1 MDSNNVFNNPE
12 FMNQLVHALTQ
23 NPDFAQQLTSVVNAA
38 TSGTSSAPI
47 RNSRSNF
54 KPSKPEK
61 YDGTESRTT
70 AHLFEIRQYLAWC
83 DLTSDDERI
92 RAA

>member
-23 NPDFAQQLTSVVNAA
+23 NPDFAQQLTSVVINAA
-38 TSGTSSAPI
+38 STSGTSSTPI

-70 AHLFEIRQYLAWC
+70 AHLFEIRQYLA
-83 DLTSDDERI
+83 
-92 RAA
+92 